1 MYKIWILLHSSW
13 LEICCSCPFISWP
26 FEAGQYITRTA
37 AMCSWNANTHSVLS
51 VLWCFV
57 HDFGVVVFEGN
68 WYLQSEPP
76 TPSEKQG
83 CRKMAIT

>member
-1 MYKIWILLHSSW
+1 MYKIWILVHSSW
-13 LEICCSCPFISWP
+13 LKFVVAAHSFLDHLGQFITS
-26 FEAGQYITRTA
+26 TA
-37 AMCSWNANTHSVLS
+37 AICLWNANTHSVLS